1 MIHGSLMPHRLDD
14 NKFIKTTFIYI
25 FSFTKKKT
33 KQKDI
38 CDYACVK
45 IDIYVFP
52 PSPPLPFDNT
62 IFQSFY
68 DILGHNVCKSIKLVQ
83 VPQKPHNISPKF
95 VPFNGVNCAI

>member
-1 MIHGSLMPHRLDD
+1 MIHGSCPGWTINL
-14 NKFIKTTFIYI
+14 FKTTVLLYIYLL
-25 FSFTKKKT
+25 FYQKKT

-52 PSPPLPFDNT
+52 LSPPLPFDNT

>member
-1 MIHGSLMPHRLDD
+1 MVYLL
-14 NKFIKTTFIYI
+14 FYQ
-25 FSFTKKKT
+25 KKT